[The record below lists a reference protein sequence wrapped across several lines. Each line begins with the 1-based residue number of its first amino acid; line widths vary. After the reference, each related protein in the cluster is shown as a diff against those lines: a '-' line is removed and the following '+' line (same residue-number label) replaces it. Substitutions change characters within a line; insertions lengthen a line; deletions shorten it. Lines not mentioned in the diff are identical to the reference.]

1 MYSVTNGIAVGNPV
15 EGRWTILS
23 TIDGGQTWF
32 RRPNEPSQ
40 IGGVSGGHGFGT
52 FDTTDIW
59 FFDNAQRWFYSWH
72 QNWTSTWVWNPG
84 TWLFCINGPNYWVIA
99 GQQSIYHLIRTILG
113 LVVVGPSPRPMYP
126 PTGLVGASSTSEYWL
141 AQHNIFYTSDA
152 GTTWSSAPPN
162 GLNQTVTLIDMVTSG
177 SELSAWAIGLN
188 DTVYHYDR
196 NSTSVQD
203 HLRSTPNQF
212 VLYQNYPNPF
222 NPTSIIRYQLPSR
235 SHVTLAVYDLLG
247 RTVATL
253 VDGIQEAGE
262 KSTTFDGSSLASG
275 VYFYRLKAGDFVQT
289 KKLVLVR

>member
-1 MYSVTNGIAVGNPV
+1 
-15 EGRWTILS
+15 
-23 TIDGGQTWF
+23 
-32 RRPNEPSQ
+32 
-40 IGGVSGGHGFGT
+40 
-52 FDTTDIW
+52 
-59 FFDNAQRWFYSWH
+59 
-72 QNWTSTWVWNPG
+72 
-84 TWLFCINGPNYWVIA
+84 
-99 GQQSIYHLIRTILG
+99 
-113 LVVVGPSPRPMYP
+113 
-126 PTGLVGASSTSEYWL
+126 
-141 AQHNIFYTSDA
+141 
-152 GTTWSSAPPN
+152 
-162 GLNQTVTLIDMVTSG
+162 MVTSG